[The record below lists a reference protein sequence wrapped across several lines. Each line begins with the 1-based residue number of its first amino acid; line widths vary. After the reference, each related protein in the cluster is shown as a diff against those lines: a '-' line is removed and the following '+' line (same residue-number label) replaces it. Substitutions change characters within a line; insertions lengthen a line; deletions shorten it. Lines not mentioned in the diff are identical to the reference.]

1 MAGNTITQTTL
12 LTSRAKVIKHIALV
26 SDGTE
31 ETDLVIYDSSVVA
44 TALGIADPLTCRL
57 DRIEYSVSSA
67 TSFITLEFDA
77 STDVMVAAI
86 PSNASGVIDFR
97 QFGGIRNT
105 SGTGITGDITLTTTG
120 LASGDSLHIVIEV
133 SPL

>member
-1 MAGNTITQTTL
+1 MPNTITQTTL
-12 LTSRAKVIKHIALV
+12 LTSRAKVIKHIVIA

-105 SGTGITGDITLTTTG
+105 AGSGVTGDITLTTTG